1 MINIAFTNQIFRF
14 LYEAVFH
21 QTSFVIILVGHF
33 SYANDCLALFDIA
46 EVCLSYLSIEWNE
59 FGLRNDIHVIKELA
73 AKHGSYHDSI

>member
-1 MINIAFTNQIFRF
+1 M
-14 LYEAVFH
+14 
-21 QTSFVIILVGHF
+21 GHF
-33 SYANDCLALFDIA
+33 SYTNDCLALFDIA